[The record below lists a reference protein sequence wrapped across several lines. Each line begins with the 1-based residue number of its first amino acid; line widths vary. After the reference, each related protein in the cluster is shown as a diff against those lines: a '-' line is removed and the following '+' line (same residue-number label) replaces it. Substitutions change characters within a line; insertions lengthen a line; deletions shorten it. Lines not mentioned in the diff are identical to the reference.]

1 MAEAILLQ
9 NWTTIHL
16 AGAGDVV
23 QTDTDWLDLEA
34 FTDIAGYVTTKE
46 ASGLRPELH
55 LETAPA
61 RDNDLFQPMVTISL
75 VPTSQVTAIVRYE
88 SASVPLAR
96 WVRWRVSATAVAVVT
111 FRVWLCANA
120 QRAWAG
126 CPESTIRV
134 NPSEAGRGR
143 RLT

>member
-1 MAEAILLQ
+1 MAEPLLLQ
-9 NWTTIHL
+9 NWTTIQL
-16 AGAGDVV
+16 AGAGSIV
-23 QTDTDWLDLEA
+23 QTDTGWLDLER

-46 ASGLRPELH
+46 ASGVRPELH

-61 RDNDLFQPMVTISL
+61 RDDDLFQPMVTISL

-96 WVRWRVSATAVAVVT
+96 WVRWRVSASAAAVVT

-120 QRAWAG
+120 QRAWAV
-126 CPESTIRV
+126 CPESTSRV
-134 NPSEAGRGR
+134 NSSEAGRGW
-143 RLT
+143 RLA